1 VEGIFRCER
10 TLGPKRDG
18 VFGHSAVRETVV
30 DRLLDALDALDR
42 ELASWRLTQDGSRL
56 SDADA

>member
-18 VFGHSAVRETVV
+18 VFVHSAVRETVV
-30 DRLLDALDALDR
+30 DRLLDALDR